1 MVGDLYARK
10 GAPPEIPNSQ
20 KEVLRKYDC
29 YYIRCENAP
38 KTLYLTFDE
47 GYENGDTS
55 KILDV
60 LEQTS
65 NACGI
70 LCDRSVS

>member
-1 MVGDLYARK
+1 MICTQERCTA
-10 GAPPEIPNSQ
+10 EIPNSQ

-29 YYIRCENAP
+29 YYIDENA

-47 GYENGDTS
+47 GYENGYTS
-55 KILDV
+55 KDFGRFGADF
-60 LEQTS
+60 